1 MRSPRSVRLPRRE
14 PKLTTVPAASPALAG
29 LDGDLTD
36 ELLTAMTEVDALL
49 QREVAENTPT
59 AFGTLRSSIFSEE
72 RIQGDGVLGVVGSPL
87 EHAVYV
93 ELGTKPHFPPLEPLE
108 DWVRVKFGLTDDAQV
123 KGAALAIARKIAA
136 RGTLAVGMFNRTFR
150 YYQPQIERR
159 FEQAVQRAVD
169 RAQARGTDAASD

>member
-1 MRSPRSVRLPRRE
+1 MSTSFVRIEAFGVRG
-14 PKLTTVPAASPALAG
+14 TQAALAD

-36 ELLTAMTEVDALL
+36 ELLAAMTEVDALL

-93 ELGTKPHFPPLEPLE
+93 ELGTRPHFPPLEPLE
-108 DWVRVKFGLTDDAQV
+108 DWVRVKFGYTEEAQV
-123 KGAALAIARKIAA
+123 KGTALAIARKIAA

-169 RAQARGTDAASD
+169 RARERAGDAGEAT